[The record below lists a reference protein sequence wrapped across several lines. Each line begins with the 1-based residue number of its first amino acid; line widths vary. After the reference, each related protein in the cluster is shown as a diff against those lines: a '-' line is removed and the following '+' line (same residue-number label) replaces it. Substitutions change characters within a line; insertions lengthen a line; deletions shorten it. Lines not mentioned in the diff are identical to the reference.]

1 MTRMARWHSKYVRGS
16 RRPKFRGQ
24 GSSHLTSSLGLTQ
37 ERSKKSIFFISLE
50 GTMSDC
56 FAVCGSLT
64 VEAVILDIR
73 HRKYNHLG
81 HQPWLRRGMQEARMI
96 GNMGGRDL
104 GKSIACS
111 CQNINIQQDIHF
123 QNWAGT
129 FKWRSEKHIR
139 YNLWDSSFQYPGSRL
154 CQL

>member
-1 MTRMARWHSKYVRGS
+1 M
-16 RRPKFRGQ
+16 F
-24 GSSHLTSSLGLTQ
+24 
-37 ERSKKSIFFISLE
+37 
-50 GTMSDC
+50 DC

-81 HQPWLRRGMQEARMI
+81 HFTRQPRLRRGHMQGARMI

-111 CQNINIQQDIHF
+111 CQNINIQQDIHL
-123 QNWAGT
+123 QNGAGT
-129 FKWRSEKHIR
+129 FK
-139 YNLWDSSFQYPGSRL
+139 
-154 CQL
+154 